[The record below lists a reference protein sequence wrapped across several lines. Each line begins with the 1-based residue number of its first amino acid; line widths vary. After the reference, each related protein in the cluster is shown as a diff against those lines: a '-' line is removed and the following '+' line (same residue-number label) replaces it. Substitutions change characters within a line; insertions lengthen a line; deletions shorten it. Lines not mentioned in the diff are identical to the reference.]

1 MNNNDI
7 IKEWLRFSE
16 TDLAAAQHLY
26 NNMYPKP
33 LEIICYHC
41 EQSAEKALKGF
52 LIYNGLESPRTHDLP
67 LLCDKCVELN
77 SGLEKIYDACEF
89 LTIYGVQPRYPYQLD
104 ISVIDT
110 EHALEYAKY
119 IYVHILELINLV

>member
-41 EQSAEKALKGF
+41 
-52 LIYNGLESPRTHDLP
+52 
-67 LLCDKCVELN
+67 
-77 SGLEKIYDACEF
+77 
-89 LTIYGVQPRYPYQLD
+89 D
-104 ISVIDT
+104 IMI
-110 EHALEYAKY
+110 
-119 IYVHILELINLV
+119 HISNIGKVL